1 MKSFGA
7 ISVTEQS
14 WDTLISKVKSPVI
27 SAANQIVSDCFNSQ
41 STAAAI
47 NWQQQVGFS
56 VRIVHIYMFSVSQYY
71 PNSLCSTN
79 ATIGIFL
86 TRSSSLRPGT
96 KGFTCGK

>member
-1 MKSFGA
+1 M
-7 ISVTEQS
+7 ISET
-14 WDTLISKVKSPVI
+14 
-27 SAANQIVSDCFNSQ
+27 NRIVSDCFNSQ

-47 NWQQQVGFS
+47 NWQQHVGFS

-71 PNSLCSTN
+71 ANSLCSTN
-79 ATIGIFL
+79 ATIEIFL

>member
-71 PNSLCSTN
+71 ANSLCSTN
-79 ATIGIFL
+79 AGWKYEL
-86 TRSSSLRPGT
+86 PD
-96 KGFTCGK
+96 C